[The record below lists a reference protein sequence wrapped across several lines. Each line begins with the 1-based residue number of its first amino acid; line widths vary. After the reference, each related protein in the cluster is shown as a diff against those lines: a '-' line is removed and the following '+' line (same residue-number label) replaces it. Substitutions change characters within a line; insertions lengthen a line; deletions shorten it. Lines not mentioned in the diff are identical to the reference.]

1 MLSTDDNPLSRTPR
15 RAVVHLSSQGHK
27 SRNLLW
33 PGKYFQREAKHK
45 LRIPLKEGNGTEQ
58 MCVLYTA
65 RKLVLKDS
73 ARKMNERG
81 SQDNENR
88 MMATSS
94 PSERKLSRSSR
105 KSTVS
110 ETIGYLNEY
119 KKTNTCGNPGV
130 GVSAV
135 LGR

>member
-1 MLSTDDNPLSRTPR
+1 M
-15 RAVVHLSSQGHK
+15 A
-27 SRNLLW
+27 
-33 PGKYFQREAKHK
+33 REIFLARSKAQIAHS
-45 LRIPLKEGNGTEQ
+45 LKEGNGTEQ

-94 PSERKLSRSSR
+94 PRERKLSRSSR
-105 KSTVS
+105 KSTVFC
-110 ETIGYLNEY
+110 NDR
-119 KKTNTCGNPGV
+119 
-130 GVSAV
+130 V
-135 LGR
+135 LE